1 MIRFSNPKKRKM
13 AAGHESL
20 ELTEEGTWES
30 FPPFAE
36 KYVKQIG
43 ARVKRRIQAPD
54 MHLWEIEYAGTTLN
68 FVYDDFPNGI
78 SIEPMNEEGQ
88 AAIET
93 LYRQTLEQSDPNG
106 L

>member
-1 MIRFSNPKKRKM
+1 MMKFLKPKKQKM
-13 AAGHESL
+13 ASGNECL
-20 ELTEEGTWES
+20 ELTEEGTRES

-43 ARVKRRIQAPD
+43 AKVLKKIEAPD
-54 MHLWEIEYAGTTLN
+54 IHLWEIEFEGVVLN

-78 SIEPMNEEGQ
+78 SIEPKDKNGQ
-88 AAIET
+88 AAIEK
-93 LYRQTLEQSDPNG
+93 LYKIALAESDHSG

>member
-1 MIRFSNPKKRKM
+1 MIRFPKPKKQKM
-13 AAGHESL
+13 ASGNECL

-30 FPPFAE
+30 FPSFAE

-43 ARVKRRIQAPD
+43 AKVIKKIQAPD
-54 MHLWEIEYAGTTLN
+54 IHLWEIEFEGVVLN

-78 SIEPMNEEGQ
+78 SIEPKDKNGQ
-88 AAIET
+88 AAIEK
-93 LYRQTLEQSDPNG
+93 LYKLALSESDPSG